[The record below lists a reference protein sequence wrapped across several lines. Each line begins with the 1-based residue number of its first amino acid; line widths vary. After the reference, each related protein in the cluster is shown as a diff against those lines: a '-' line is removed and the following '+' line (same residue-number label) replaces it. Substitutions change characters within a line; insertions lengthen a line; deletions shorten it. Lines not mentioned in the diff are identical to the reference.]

1 MHCRRERSEAIS
13 FLRLPRRPAKGG
25 TPRNDAKKSRLQA
38 TSSLLF
44 LFFLFSGFSLS
55 SSQSDG
61 RAFPLPGNFE
71 EVWKATLATLEA
83 EKIPLAVTNKKEG
96 YIQTA
101 TFPLYKDEYKRWA
114 KAPMISSQGFCAL
127 EIGIVEKDST
137 MTVIGI
143 KAYFKRKSSL
153 STRPLSSK
161 TDKSRGV
168 FEGLM
173 GYRIHEKLVDAKY
186 PKVKSVIL
194 GCDLH
199 YEDKI
204 AQYVIADV
212 EEHQLAYEQGL
223 RNGDILLK
231 IDGRDV
237 TPGNLFGFLMNIQ
250 GETLRNFTV
259 FRDKEEVRIPVSIF
273 YLNPDA
279 PHLGFTA
286 ERDPKTLEF
295 KITAV
300 RPNSPAEHEGFLP
313 GDILL
318 KQNAVLLDSWRNYYR
333 AALAQK
339 EGEVQTF
346 QLARR
351 GKLLEKKIIPAA
363 VQAPA
368 GEKKV
373 IPVAVQAPA

>member
-1 MHCRRERSEAIS
+1 MLS
-13 FLRLPRRPAKGG
+13 FF
-25 TPRNDAKKSRLQA
+25 KKSRLRA

-71 EVWKATLATLEA
+71 DVWKSTLATLEA
-83 EKIPLAVTNKKEG
+83 EKIPIAVTNKKEG

-101 TFPLYKDEYKRWA
+101 TFPLFKDEYKRWA

-143 KAYFKRKSSL
+143 KAYFKRKSGL
-153 STRPLSSK
+153 STRPLSGK

-168 FEGLM
+168 FEGLL
-173 GYRIHEKLVDAKY
+173 GYRINEKLVGTKY
-186 PKVKSVIL
+186 PKVQNVIL

-204 AQYVIADV
+204 AQYIIGDV
-212 EEHQLAYEQGL
+212 EKHQLAYEQGL

-237 TPGNLFGFLMNIQ
+237 TPGNLFEFLMNIH

-259 FRDKEEVRIPVSIF
+259 FRDKEEVRIPVSLF
-273 YLNPDA
+273 FLDPA
-279 PHLGFTA
+279 LPHLGFSA
-286 ERDPKTLEF
+286 ERDPETLEF
-295 KITAV
+295 KVTTV
-300 RPNSPAEHEGFLP
+300 RAGSPAAREGLLP
-313 GDILL
+313 GDVLL
-318 KQNAVLLDSWRNYYR
+318 KQNDFILDSWRNYYR

-339 EGEVQTF
+339 EGELQNF
-346 QLARR
+346 QIERH
-351 GKLLEKKIIPAA
+351 GKLLEKKIM
-363 VQAPA
+363 PA
-368 GEKKV
+368 GNKT
-373 IPVAVQAPA
+373 AS

>member
-1 MHCRRERSEAIS
+1 MS
-13 FLRLPRRPAKGG
+13 FFE
-25 TPRNDAKKSRLQA
+25 KSRLRV

-44 LFFLFSGFSLS
+44 LFFVFSGFSLS

-71 EVWKATLATLEA
+71 DVWKATLATLEA

-96 YIQTA
+96 YIQTG
-101 TFPLYKDEYKRWA
+101 TFPLYKDEYKQWA

-143 KAYFKRKSSL
+143 KAYFKRKSG
-153 STRPLSSK
+153 LSSRLLSRK

-168 FEGLM
+168 FEGLL

-199 YEDKI
+199 FEDKI
-204 AQYVIADV
+204 AQYVLADV
-212 EEHQLAYEQGL
+212 EKHQLAYEQGL
-223 RNGDILLK
+223 RNGDVLLK
-231 IDGRDV
+231 IDGQDV
-237 TPGNLFGFLMNIQ
+237 TPASLFGFLMNVQ

-273 YLNPDA
+273 YLNPEA
-279 PHLGFTA
+279 PHLGFSV
-286 ERDPKTLEF
+286 ERDAKTLEF
-295 KITAV
+295 KVTAV
-300 RPNSPAEHEGFLP
+300 RPGSPAEREGLLP
-313 GDILL
+313 GDVLL
-318 KQNAVLLDSWRNYYR
+318 KQNAVLLNSWRNYYR
-333 AALAQK
+333 VILAQK
-339 EGEVQTF
+339 DGEIQKF
-346 QLARR
+346 QVARR
-351 GKLLEKKIIPAA
+351 GKLLEKKIM
-363 VQAPA
+363 PA
-368 GEKKV
+368 GD
-373 IPVAVQAPA
+373 PVPS

>member
-1 MHCRRERSEAIS
+1 VS
-13 FLRLPRRPAKGG
+13 FFE
-25 TPRNDAKKSRLQA
+25 KSRLRV

-44 LFFLFSGFSLS
+44 LFFVFSGFSLS

-71 EVWKATLATLEA
+71 DVWKATLATLEA

-96 YIQTA
+96 YIQTG
-101 TFPLYKDEYKRWA
+101 TFPLYKDEYKQWA

-143 KAYFKRKSSL
+143 KAYFKRKSG
-153 STRPLSSK
+153 LSSRLLSRK

-168 FEGLM
+168 FEGLL

-199 YEDKI
+199 FEDKI
-204 AQYVIADV
+204 AQYVLADV
-212 EEHQLAYEQGL
+212 EKHQLAYEQGL
-223 RNGDILLK
+223 RNGDVLLK
-231 IDGRDV
+231 IDGQDV
-237 TPGNLFGFLMNIQ
+237 TPASLFGFLMNVQ

-273 YLNPDA
+273 YLNPEA
-279 PHLGFTA
+279 PHLGFSV
-286 ERDPKTLEF
+286 ERDAKTLEF
-295 KITAV
+295 KVTAV
-300 RPNSPAEHEGFLP
+300 RPGSPAEREGLLP
-313 GDILL
+313 GDVLL
-318 KQNAVLLDSWRNYYR
+318 KQNAVLLNSWRNYYR
-333 AALAQK
+333 VILAQK
-339 EGEVQTF
+339 DGEIQKF
-346 QLARR
+346 QVARR
-351 GKLLEKKIIPAA
+351 GKLLEKKIM
-363 VQAPA
+363 PA
-368 GEKKV
+368 GD
-373 IPVAVQAPA
+373 PVPS